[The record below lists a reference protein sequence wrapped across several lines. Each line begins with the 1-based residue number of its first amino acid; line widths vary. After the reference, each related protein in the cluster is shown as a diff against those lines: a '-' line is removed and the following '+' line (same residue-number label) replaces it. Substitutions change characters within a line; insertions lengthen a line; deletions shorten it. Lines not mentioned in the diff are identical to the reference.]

1 MPIWV
6 NNDGL
11 VIKTGVAE
19 AELANVA
26 GYTTDGPL
34 RMTEI
39 VLNYEDMP
47 AVDDGVTIIN
57 DNVKIPKGAVISEVK
72 INKPLTAFDSAAD
85 GMILQIGTIDAD
97 RTSNGDTAAL
107 VAAATQTELN
117 AGGTNVAGWVGAG
130 VNKLLTSA
138 KLLTWEQDTAVAT
151 DGLTTIEVYWFIPK
165 TEAETLVYS
174 K

>member
-6 NNDGL
+6 NDDGL

-47 AVDDGVTIIN
+47 AVADGVTVIN
-57 DNVKIPKGAVISEVK
+57 DNVKIPKGAIISEVK
-72 INKPLTAFDSAAD
+72 INVPSTAFDSAAD
-85 GMILQIGTIDAD
+85 GMILQIGTIDTD
-97 RTSNGDTAAL
+97 RTSNGDTDAL

-117 AGGTNVAGWVGAG
+117 AGGTNVAGWLGAG
-130 VNKLLTSA
+130 ANTALASA
-138 KLLTWEQDTAVAT
+138 KLLTWEQDTAAAT
-151 DGLTTIEVYWFIPK
+151 AGLTTVEVYWYIPK
-165 TEAETLVYS
+165 TETDTLVYS